1 MFDIPQFFD
10 IIVDSDEVILWILP
24 LELLI
29 FRKNQFLQTILEK
42 FENNLIVEELC
53 GNDIK
58 SHSWINRVNLNSLAV
73 HCKLTRFNKDDCEK
87 YMNEY
92 RILWK
97 LGEGGC
103 GRVNLVQNTKTS
115 ELYAMK
121 LTKSSKTNVELA
133 KKEFEI
139 MKHLQH
145 PNLIHLYEVLIEENC
160 SVILVEEYL
169 PSGSL
174 AEYINYLPISDTM
187 IVECFYDIIKGL
199 EYLHSFGIIH
209 QDIKPS
215 NVVFNV
221 LSMAKLCDFGCSS
234 YESIEHTYNN
244 FQSTPLFTS
253 PEILTGKSGY
263 TRESDMWALGVTLY
277 QTLYNELPFEKKE
290 DNKSNN
296 RITLLQCIGEGNYKI
311 KKNKSRGETVNDL
324 LERLIEFDSNKRMT
338 LQEMKNHK
346 WFRENRNDFV
356 SKDSLFKAS
365 YYKLPSERIIDNQLS
380 HYFSQYDKIVLSKRE
395 MNLKSNSKSVVFH
408 TLKNLHIFYPCFN
421 KKNND
426 NSNTY
431 IPISFYTKSLH
442 YFYFYNNEL
451 SNLLDIPVNEQLPYD
466 GLFYIVMNDKKRII
480 KEIIK
485 RLLLN
490 VVSSTFFSIN
500 PIVSILE
507 GINTTLLNVS
517 EEEKNNI
524 SILFCLYTK
533 YKTEDGKN
541 QMTITVVNNDENLMT
556 EVYEKKNK
564 YRDVEYIT
572 NKSETYT
579 PLFPST
585 IKNEYKVL
593 KICRSYLKEN
603 EYFVIRRFCEKPKK
617 IPKKLNDSEV
627 MKRIGMN
634 VCKEEESMLLLFG
647 NN

>member
-1 MFDIPQFFD
+1 MFDIPEFFD
-10 IIVDSDEVILWILP
+10 VIVDTDEVILWVFP
-24 LELLI
+24 LELMI

-42 FENNLIVEELC
+42 FEYNLILEELC
-53 GNDIK
+53 GNLK
-58 SHSWINRVNLNSLAV
+58 SHSWINNINLNSLAV
-73 HCKLTRFNKDDCEK
+73 HCKLTRFNKDDCAK

-121 LTKSSKTNVELA
+121 LTKSSKINIELA

-160 SVILVEEYL
+160 SVILIEEYL

-174 AEYINYLPISDTM
+174 AEYISYLPISDTM
-187 IVECFYDIIKGL
+187 IIECFYDIIKGL

-215 NVVFNV
+215 NVVFNI

-263 TRESDMWALGVTLY
+263 TRESDMWSLGITLY
-277 QTLYNELPFEKKE
+277 QTLYNEYPFERE
-290 DNKSNN
+290 NNK
-296 RITLLQCIGEGNYKI
+296 ITLLQCIGEGKYKI

-324 LERLIEFDSNKRMT
+324 LEKLIEFNPCKRMT
-338 LQEMKNHK
+338 LKEMKNHQ
-346 WFRENRNDFV
+346 WFMENRNDYV
-356 SKDSLFKAS
+356 SKDSLFKAA
-365 YYKLPSERIIDNQLS
+365 YYKLPSEQIIDSQLS
-380 HYFSQYDKIVLSKRE
+380 QYFTQSDRILLNNRE
-395 MNLKSNSKSVVFH
+395 TEQKSKSLVIH
-408 TLKNLHIFYPCFN
+408 TLKHLNIFYPCLN
-421 KKNND
+421 ENIINQ
-426 NSNTY
+426 T
-431 IPISFYTKSLH
+431 PISFYTKSLH

-451 SNLLDIPVNEQLPYD
+451 SNLLNVETNEKQPYD
-466 GLFYIVMNDKKRII
+466 GLFYIIINDKKKII

-507 GINTTLLNVS
+507 GINTTLLNVA

-533 YKTEDGKN
+533 YKTEDGKSK
-541 QMTITVVNNDENLMT
+541 MTVTIVNNDENLIT
-556 EVYEKKNK
+556 EVYERKNK

-572 NKSETYT
+572 NKSENYT
-579 PLFPST
+579 PLFAST

-593 KICRSYLKEN
+593 KLCRTFLKEN
-603 EYFVIRRFCEKPKK
+603 EYLVIRRFCEKPKK
-617 IPKKLNDSEV
+617 LPKRLYKSDTI
-627 MKRIGMN
+627 KKIGIKT
-634 VCKEEESMLLLFG
+634 CKEEESMLLLYR
-647 NN
+647 NY